1 MLFVPD
7 GCPTAYGIPT
17 NSHTIRHNFTSIY
30 KVLVDAQKKFNLT
43 VAKYEFMPKTSLRT
57 HFIVDNI
64 QFRTYRLV
72 WLIGWVWLKLG
83 IWLMLG
89 LKLDLVLV
97 KVQDRISQYVGL
109 PTCTS
114 LATMHSLP
122 GGSKI
127 WVHSINQ
134 KTAKDAKK
142 RAKQVFRPPKDV
154 CFPAKDGRNS
164 VKTRKGD
171 KKTTQLW
178 LCFL

>member
-1 MLFVPD
+1 
-7 GCPTAYGIPT
+7 
-17 NSHTIRHNFTSIY
+17 
-30 KVLVDAQKKFNLT
+30 
-43 VAKYEFMPKTSLRT
+43 
-57 HFIVDNI
+57 
-64 QFRTYRLV
+64 
-72 WLIGWVWLKLG
+72 
-83 IWLMLG
+83 MLG

-114 LATMHSLP
+114 LVTMHSLP

-127 WVHSINQ
+127 WLHSINQ

-154 CFPAKDGRNS
+154 CFPAKDRRNL

-171 KKTTQLW
+171 KKNYAVVIVFSVILLYFMFLHFYFILW
-178 LCFL
+178 AVVSAAYSA